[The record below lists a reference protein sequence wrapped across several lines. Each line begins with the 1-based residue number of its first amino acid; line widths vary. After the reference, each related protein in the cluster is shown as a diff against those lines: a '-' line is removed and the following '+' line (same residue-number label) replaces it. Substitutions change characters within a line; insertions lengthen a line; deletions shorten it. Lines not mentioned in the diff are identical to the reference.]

1 MKTTFL
7 LSFRYNRRM
16 NWDLG
21 TLFLGLFFGLVGF
34 SAWRYGKQITSAR
47 HMFLGFIL
55 MAYSYFVPN
64 FWVALLIG
72 AVLSLF
78 LFWP

>member
-1 MKTTFL
+1 MSL
-7 LSFRYNRRM
+7 
-16 NWDLG
+16 DLG
-21 TLFLGLFFGLVGF
+21 TILLGLFFGVVGF

-47 HMFLGFIL
+47 HMILGVIL

-64 FWVALLIG
+64 FWVALGLGVFFSI
-72 AVLSLF
+72 F